1 MRSFVPGSVVPAFL
15 DPGRWSACFG
25 MSYTDLLVR
34 DTMLSQ
40 RIIRPGG
47 KHLRYLTQSGGI
59 VGNRNNSV
67 KDFLDSTDGEYL
79 FLIDTDMGF
88 AADTV
93 DRLVEAADKT
103 REVVAVGGLAF
114 ALKRKPPTGADM
126 LYGEH
131 FNIVPTVYD
140 FFDTGEEQGFRP
152 RLNYKRDSLLEV
164 SGTGAAVLLLHFSAL
179 EEVRRKYGDTWFDPI
194 TLEHGDKGKP
204 RTFGEDLSFSM
215 RLIAC
220 GIPLHVH
227 TGVKT
232 THEKGGIFLDEA
244 TYDRFRKASKK

>member
-1 MRSFVPGSVVPAFL
+1 MRIHTKGSVIPAFL

-34 DTMLSQ
+34 DTIVSQ
-40 RIIRPGG
+40 RIIRPDG

-59 VGNRNNSV
+59 VGNRNASV
-67 KDFLDSTDGEYL
+67 RDFLDSTDGEYL

-93 DRLVEAADKT
+93 DKLVETAEGT
-103 REVVAVGGLAF
+103 REIVAVGGLAF
-114 ALKRKPPTGADM
+114 ALKRKPPSGDM

-140 FFDTGEEQGFRP
+140 FFDTEQEQGFRP
-152 RLNYKRDSLLEV
+152 RMEYKRDSVVEA

-194 TLEHGDKGKP
+194 TLEHGDHGKP

-232 THEKGGIFLDEA
+232 THEKGGIFLDES
-244 TYDRFRKASKK
+244 TYDRFRKANKK